1 MDEGGAQ
8 GLSAAAFPSGQ
19 GPDSPLTRVVAF
31 QHAYED
37 ALATRIEELP
47 GIGRAFFRPALP
59 MVWDLNFVRVERL
72 DGSVDAEAAAEAA
85 ERALRGFGHRKVNVD
100 DEAEGDR
107 MTPGFE
113 AQGWQPDR
121 SLVMVHR
128 GEAPT
133 RRGDVDVVGLD
144 WHDFG
149 TSVEDFSRELGRPP
163 EVGRQLALRH
173 RATAAVTSVRWF
185 GARVGR
191 HVAASCE
198 LYSDGQTAQIETVV
212 TLRPYR
218 GRGLATAVVLAALE
232 AGRGH
237 DFVFLVADAADW
249 PQHWY
254 RRLGFEPEG
263 LLYRFIR
270 TGLTTG
276 SRVPARSMPN

>member
-1 MDEGGAQ
+1 M
-8 GLSAAAFPSGQ
+8 
-19 GPDSPLTRVVAF
+19 AF

-37 ALATRIEELP
+37 ALATRVEELP
-47 GIGRAFFRPALP
+47 GVGRAFFRPALP

-72 DGSVDAEAAAEAA
+72 DGSVAAEAAAAAA
-85 ERALRGFGHRKVNVD
+85 EHALRGFGHRKVNVD
-100 DEAEGDR
+100 AEAEGAR
-107 MTPGFE
+107 MTAGFE
-113 AQGWQPDR
+113 ALGWQPDR

-128 GEAPT
+128 GSAQG
-133 RRGDVDVVGLD
+133 RRGGVDVVEID
-144 WHDFG
+144 WYDFG
-149 TSVEDFSRELGRPP
+149 TSVEDFSHELGRRP

-185 GARVGR
+185 GTRVGR

-198 LYSDGQTAQIETVV
+198 LYSDGRTAQIETVI

-218 GRGLATAVVLAALE
+218 GRGFATAVVLAAIE
-232 AGRGH
+232 AARGH
-237 DFVFLVADAADW
+237 DLVFLVADAADW

-270 TGLTTG
+270 T
-276 SRVPARSMPN
+276 